1 MEENLKKLKNIIKS
15 NITLDDEIVYILKL
29 LNEKQI
35 TTDRRVIHSV
45 LYEIGSKVKGLKI
58 SELIFDESSIF
69 PYSEE
74 LEDALFRLEISDIL
88 PYSIC
93 YDSQYDLSYLNK
105 RNDFNEVQK
114 NELEKATQFLRKSLI
129 KKR

>member
-29 LNEKQI
+29 LNENQI

-129 KKR
+129 KRR